1 MFMNH
6 FDVVVD
12 WFRGFLTVLLITGAL
27 TSCSRS
33 PELVGI
39 DNSKIP
45 AVSVTEA
52 TRQKIFITTTRQ
64 ATEVVGAFYSGQR
77 APELGLAS
85 VVVSIPPNHV
95 SGELERSK
103 RMPPDPR
110 TEFAVIEPT
119 VYQTDDAFIRS
130 LNGALAKLPPGDRD
144 ILFFVHGYNN
154 TISDSILRLAQF
166 VEDTDFK
173 GVPVLFSWASAAQ
186 PVKYVYDL
194 NSALAARP
202 QFLKAADI
210 LVRTKA
216 NGADIFAHSMGSML
230 LMEAIVFAERAGK
243 FNSTGRLKSV
253 MMASPDIDIDVF
265 RSQLG
270 MIDGDRT
277 KLFVLTSKDD
287 NALGF
292 SRRIS
297 GGISRVGASDSA
309 ELAELGVTVI
319 DLSNIDDSKSGSHSK
334 FAGSPEV
341 VQLIGQGLN
350 SSSRFGSKSNH
361 PLENMISGLPILVV
375 SN

>member
-1 MFMNH
+1 MYTKNFS
-6 FDVVVD
+6 DTVD
-12 WFRGFLTVLLITGAL
+12 WFRGFLTVLLIVGVL

-64 ATEVVGAFYSGQR
+64 ATEAVGAFYSGQR

-110 TEFAVIEPT
+110 TEFAVVEPT

-130 LNGALAKLPPGDRD
+130 LNGALANLPPGDRD

-216 NGADIFAHSMGSML
+216 NGADIFAHSMGSMV
-230 LMEAIVFAERAGK
+230 LMEAIVLAERAGK

-287 NALGF
+287 RALGF

-319 DLSNIDDSKSGSHSK
+319 DLSDIDDSKSGSHSK

-341 VQLIGQGLN
+341 VQVIGQGLN
-350 SSSRFGSKSNH
+350 NSSRFGDRSNH
-361 PLENMISGLPILVV
+361 ALESMIAGLPIQVV